1 MEKNIVTPSNYS
13 SWQIFSLTFLR
24 VLIGWHFL
32 YEGLVKLYT
41 PGGWSAEL
49 FLSNAVGPFASL
61 LKALT
66 VNHTILMFVNQANI
80 WGLIVIGLS
89 LFLGVFTKTFK
100 IAGMV
105 LLFLYYIAYP
115 PLATYTVSV
124 PIEGSYWIVNKT
136 LIELA
141 ALLVLYLFPSS
152 HISGID
158 RYLISGWEKKKDV
171 G

>member
-1 MEKNIVTPSNYS
+1 MMNNIEKPKPEYRSMQV
-13 SWQIFSLTFLR
+13 FALTFLR

-49 FLSNAVGPFASL
+49 FLANSVGPSSSI

-66 VNHTILMFVNQANI
+66 TNPTILHLVNQANI
-80 WGLIVIGLS
+80 WGLIAIGLS
-89 LFLGVFTKTFK
+89 LFLGIYTKPFK

-115 PLATYTVSV
+115 PLASFSVSS
-124 PIEGSYWIVNKT
+124 PLEGSYWIVNKN
-136 LIELA
+136 LVEFA
-141 ALLVLYLFPSS
+141 ALLVLYWFPSS
-152 HISGID
+152 HITGID
-158 RYLISGWEKKKDV
+158 RYLHGIKFKKQS
-171 G
+171 

>member
-1 MEKNIVTPSNYS
+1 MEKNIKTTADYS

-32 YEGLVKLYT
+32 YEGLVKLYA

-49 FLSNAVGPFASL
+49 FLSNAVGPFASF

-66 VNHTILMFVNQANI
+66 VNQTILMFVNQANI
-80 WGLIVIGLS
+80 WGLIAIGLS
-89 LFLGVFTKTFK
+89 LFLGVFTKPFK
-100 IAGMV
+100 IAGIV

-115 PLATYTVSV
+115 PFAFYTVTAPV
-124 PIEGSYWIVNKT
+124 EGSYWIVNKN
-136 LIELA
+136 LIEIA
-141 ALLVLYLFPSS
+141 ALLVLFLFPTS

-158 RYLISGWEKKKDV
+158 RYLISGWKKKKDV
-171 G
+171 E